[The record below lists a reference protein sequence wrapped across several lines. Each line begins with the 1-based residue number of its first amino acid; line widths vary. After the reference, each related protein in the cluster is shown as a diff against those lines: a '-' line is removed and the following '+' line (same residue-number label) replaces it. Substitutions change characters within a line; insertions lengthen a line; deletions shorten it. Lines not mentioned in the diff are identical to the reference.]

1 MFSGKD
7 NTMATIKDVANL
19 AKVSSATVSY
29 VINNSQKVKEETREK
44 VLKAIK
50 ELDYKPSFAGRMLKM
65 KETKIIGAYVS
76 DLRGYFYG
84 EVLSGL
90 KDCIV
95 SRGYEFVIV
104 TGSTTHRLI
113 NENIFD
119 GAIILDSY
127 FNSKELVNYAD
138 LGLKIVLMD
147 RSMEH
152 KNISCITLDND
163 KGIRLGMDYLI
174 NLGYREITCLTGPG
188 DSYDSMARVRAA
200 LNYANRNNISL
211 GMTEGNFNETGGYDF
226 ADRNYSNFSHKQA
239 VFSFNDEMV
248 KGIYNYFKDNEKNIN
263 DYLDIS
269 SFDNI
274 NIMQYLGVKLATV
287 DYSKYDWGYQAGEL
301 LLNQLNEITVEN
313 QTFDV
318 GLVCY

>member
-1 MFSGKD
+1 
-7 NTMATIKDVANL
+7 MATIKDVAKL
-19 AKVSSATVSY
+19 ANVSAATVSY
-29 VINNSQKVKEETREK
+29 IINDSQKVKEETKEK

-113 NENIFD
+113 NENVFD

-127 FNSKELVNYAD
+127 FNSKELVKYAD
-138 LGLKIVLMD
+138 LGLRIVLMD
-147 RSMEH
+147 RDVVH

-163 KGIRLGMDYLI
+163 KGIKLGMDYLV
-174 NLGYREITCLTGPG
+174 NLGYQKIICLTGPG
-188 DSYDSMARVRAA
+188 DSYDSMARVTAA
-200 LNYANRNNISL
+200 LKYAKQNNISL
-211 GMTEGNFNETGGYDF
+211 EMTEGNFDEASGYDF
-226 ADRNYSNFSHKQA
+226 AKKTYSKSGCKKA

-248 KGIYNYFKDNEKNIN
+248 SGIYNYFKQDNKDIN
-263 DYLDIS
+263 EYFDIS

-287 DYSKYDWGYQAGEL
+287 DYSKYDWGYRAGEL
-301 LLNQLNEITVEN
+301 LLNQLNEDTVEN
-313 QTFDV
+313 ETFDV

>member
-1 MFSGKD
+1 
-7 NTMATIKDVANL
+7 MATIKDVANL
-19 AKVSSATVSY
+19 ANVSAATVSY
-29 VINNSQKVKEETREK
+29 VINNSHKVKKETKEK

-95 SRGYEFVIV
+95 SHGYEFVIV

-119 GAIILDSY
+119 GVIILDSY
-127 FNSKELVNYAD
+127 FNSKELVEYAD
-138 LGLKIVLMD
+138 FGLKIVLMD
-147 RSMEH
+147 RVMEH
-152 KNISCITLDND
+152 KNISCITLSND
-163 KGIRLGMDYLI
+163 KGIQLGMDYLI
-174 NLGYREITCLTGPG
+174 KLGYREITCLTGPG

-200 LNYANRNNISL
+200 LNYAKQNNIVL
-211 GMTEGNFNETGGYDF
+211 KMLEGNFNDTGGYDF
-226 ADRNYSNFSHKQA
+226 ACRTCSDFGRKKA

-248 KGIYNYFKDNEKNIN
+248 IGIYNYFKENEKNIN
-263 DYLDIS
+263 EYIDIS

-287 DYSKYDWGYQAGEL
+287 DYSKYDWGYRAGEL
-301 LLNQLNEITVEN
+301 LLNKLNELTVEN
-313 QTFDV
+313 QAFDV